1 MHECDRAILAARRDS
16 IIYQRHPAVNEELE
30 SECTLSE
37 RRDRI
42 LAGLHARHRAK
53 HGGPALPCGV
63 ARITSE
69 PAASA
74 GAATSTRQ
82 TATLSQ
88 ADAKCSISVVLVVVG
103 AACTCTPSQR
113 GRRAGELCARARAK
127 EGMRRE
133 GARFWRE
140 TRPTLPLRNWRA
152 NRPQPPPT
160 PTQARTPLARPWWV
174 SLVRSSGGSLEPR

>member
-1 MHECDRAILAARRDS
+1 MLLELQRGEHLARHWMHECDRAILAARRDS

-88 ADAKCSISVVLVVVG
+88 ADAKCSISVVVVVLVVVG

-113 GRRAGELCARARAK
+113 ERRACAVCERERRKECGKARDFGGK
-127 EGMRRE
+127 
-133 GARFWRE
+133 
-140 TRPTLPLRNWRA
+140 
-152 NRPQPPPT
+152 
-160 PTQARTPLARPWWV
+160 LA
-174 SLVRSSGGSLEPR
+174 LLFL